1 MEPESTSPRRG
12 ELSDAIV
19 DVELVPESV
28 RGFAAIVSLR
38 GEHDLASAAEVT
50 RAIGA
55 IAGNVL
61 VDLTAGSFIDS
72 TIIEALIGNAKDLER
87 EGHFLE
93 IVAPP
98 ENSVILRT
106 LEIVGMRD
114 VMVIHP
120 ARPIL

>member
-28 RGFAAIVSLR
+28 RGFAAVVSLR

-61 VDLTAGSFIDS
+61 VDLTACSFIDS

>member
-12 ELSDAIV
+12 EPSDAVV
-19 DVELVPESV
+19 DVELVPDGV
-28 RGFAAIVSLR
+28 RGFAATVSLR

-61 VDLTAGSFIDS
+61 VDLTECSFIDS
-72 TIIEALIGNAKDLER
+72 TIIEVLIGNAKNLER

-98 ENSVILRT
+98 ENSVIART

-114 VMVIHP
+114 VVVVHA

>member
-1 MEPESTSPRRG
+1 MEPESTSPRRD
-12 ELSDAIV
+12 ELPDAIV

-28 RGFAAIVSLR
+28 RGFAAVVSLR

-61 VDLTAGSFIDS
+61 VDLTECSFIDS
-72 TIIEALIGNAKDLER
+72 TIIEVLIGNAKDLER
-87 EGHFLE
+87 EGHILE
-93 IVAPP
+93 IVVPP
-98 ENSVILRT
+98 ENTTILRT

-114 VMVIHP
+114 MLVIH
-120 ARPIL
+120 AERPIL

>member
-61 VDLTAGSFIDS
+61 VDLTACSFIDS

-98 ENSVILRT
+98 ENTVILRT

>member
-12 ELSDAIV
+12 EPSDAVV
-19 DVELVPESV
+19 DVELLPAGV

-38 GEHDLASAAEVT
+38 GEHDLASAAEVA

-55 IAGNVL
+55 ISGNVL
-61 VDLTAGSFIDS
+61 VDLTDCSFIDS

-98 ENSVILRT
+98 ENSVIVRT

-114 VMVIHP
+114 VLVVHP

>member
-61 VDLTAGSFIDS
+61 VDLTACSFIDS